1 MRFSWKPNE
10 KQKKLLGGVAVVLLL
25 AAAFRGI
32 TERAFLAQASI
43 EGTFAMLNPENSQ
56 GTVTL
61 TGRYLPPP
69 YGFSEEK
76 LLTYFAESIGLE
88 VDGPI
93 REVMYEG
100 RKEYVFEKTA
110 AEAWSLVKV
119 VYLPETEAYYVCA
132 EVTLTGGNTAGTPL
146 FRERMQAEAERMGF
160 SEITTTM
167 ELSGL
172 FAGEIP
178 LAEKDRLT
186 DELLSGLYAQ
196 PVYEHRENK
205 NYTVYA
211 YTGAVEDYIVVEK
224 KKINVQI
231 AIYYDRDTDCS
242 EVVLATP
249 IGLR

>member
-1 MRFSWKPNE
+1 MRFSWKFGLRE
-10 KQKKLLGGVAVVLLL
+10 KKIVGGVAVILLL

-43 EGTFAMLNPENSQ
+43 EGTFATLHPENSQ

-76 LLTYFAESIGLE
+76 LLAYFAEKIGLA

-93 REVMYEG
+93 REVEYEG
-100 RKEYVFEKTA
+100 RKEYVFEKAA

-119 VYLPETEAYYVCA
+119 VHLPETDAYYVCA
-132 EVTLTGGNTAGTPL
+132 EVTLTGSNATGTAMVQ
-146 FRERMQAEAERMGF
+146 ERMQTAAERMGL
-160 SEITTTM
+160 SEITTTL

-186 DELLSGLYAQ
+186 DELLDGLYAQ
-196 PVYEHRENK
+196 PVYEHRENA

-249 IGLR
+249 LGLR